1 MLLPR
6 NGVDAR
12 GVAIFG
18 DIHMAD
24 KARIVILGGGFGGCF
39 TARRLEQRLRRQ
51 RDVEISLVN
60 RDNYFVFQPLL
71 PEVAAGAILPHQIVN
86 PIRRMLPRTRFYAA
100 EVDGIDLA
108 RRQVSVLLAD
118 GRRRIELAYDHMIV
132 ALGTVLSFSGL
143 PGMAEHSLPMKNVG
157 DAFYLRNHVI
167 GCLER
172 ADIEP
177 DAEVKRSLLTFVVVG
192 GGFSGVETIGEL
204 QEMVDAVLPSYPNIA
219 RREARFVLVHS
230 QPRILPEVVPSLA
243 EYAARKL
250 RQRGV
255 EIRLSTRCEAA
266 TGHGVVLAGGEKI
279 PTHTLVSTV
288 GNAPHPLVGALPWK
302 TAKGRLVAD
311 ATLAVPGH
319 PGVWAIGDCASI
331 LHEHD
336 GQPYA
341 PTAQNAIRMAARCAD
356 NIVAA
361 LRGRAPAPFHFD
373 TLGKLASIGHRS
385 AVVEMLGLRFSGF
398 LAWFIWRTVYLLK
411 LPGWERRIRV
421 ALDWTLDLL
430 FRRDL
435 TQLKV
440 FRAERVERAHFEPGE
455 IIVRQGE
462 IGDRFYVIVS
472 GRVAVV
478 REEEG
483 GGGSAR
489 PIAELG
495 PGEHFGEVALL
506 DDVPRTATVRAAL
519 PTDVLCVGRGDFAA
533 VARSLTLL
541 RAGLHD
547 AAARRAQPPPPS

>member
-1 MLLPR
+1 M
-6 NGVDAR
+6 
-12 GVAIFG
+12 
-18 DIHMAD
+18 
-24 KARIVILGGGFGGCF
+24 KTRIVILGGGFAGCF
-39 TARRLEQRLRRQ
+39 TARRLEKLVG
-51 RDVEISLVN
+51 DDPNVEISLVN

-100 EVDGIDLA
+100 EVDSVDVEKK
-108 RRQVSVLLAD
+108 QVTILLGD
-118 GRRRIELAYDHMIV
+118 GRRRLELGYDHLVV
-132 ALGTVLSFSGL
+132 ALGTVLNFANL
-143 PGMAEHSLPMKNVG
+143 PGMSDHSLPMKNVG

-177 DAEVKRSLLTFVVVG
+177 DPEEKQRLSTFVVVG

-204 QEMVDAVLPSYPNIA
+204 QEMVESVLPSYPNIHK
-219 RREARFVLVHS
+219 EEVRFVLVHS
-230 QPRILPEVVPSLA
+230 QERILPEVVPKLG

-250 RQRGV
+250 QKRGV
-255 EIRLSTRCEAA
+255 EIRLQTRCQAA
-266 TGHGVVLAGGEKI
+266 TSYGVVLSGGEKVG
-279 PTHTLVSTV
+279 TYTLVSTV
-288 GNAPHPLVGALPWK
+288 GNAPHPLVGTLPCK
-302 TAKGRLVAD
+302 KDKGRICAD

-319 PGVWAIGDCASI
+319 PGVWALGDCASI
-331 LHEHD
+331 IHEHD

-341 PTAQNAIRMAARCAD
+341 PTAQNAIRMAARCAE
-356 NIVAA
+356 NIVAV
-361 LRGRAPAPFHFD
+361 LRGKAPRPFHFD
-373 TLGKLASIGHRS
+373 TLGKLASIGKRS

-440 FRAERVERAHFEPGE
+440 FRAERVEQAHYEPGE
-455 IIVRQGE
+455 VIVRQGE
-462 IGDRFYVIVS
+462 IGDRFYVIVK
-472 GRVAVV
+472 GRVHVL
-478 REEEG
+478 RDE
-483 GGGSAR
+483 SR
-489 PIAELG
+489 IAELG

-506 DDVPRTATVRAAL
+506 EDVPRTATVRAAQ
-519 PTDVLCVGRGDFAA
+519 PTDLLCVGRGDFAA

-541 RAGLHD
+541 KAGLHD
-547 AAARRAQPPPPS
+547 SAQKRLNSVVP